1 MPKLEVVEAFIIS
14 SSDDELDFELSSAS
28 SSENKDA
35 EALIV
40 AVLFDFL
47 LVGFVG
53 FVGFVVASIKDRFC
67 EATKTAKY

>member
-47 LVGFVG
+47 LVGFV
-53 FVGFVVASIKDRFC
+53 VASIKDRFC